1 MEEKKERRKGLDK
14 EKRSLWEKENKVF
27 IGLNL
32 MRSTD
37 EDILDFLEK
46 KRKQGESKQGLIK
59 RCIREM
65 IEEERIKELE
75 DLISAA
81 QELDA
86 EIAMGK

>member
-1 MEEKKERRKGLDK
+1 
-14 EKRSLWEKENKVF
+14 
-27 IGLNL
+27 

-65 IEEERIKELE
+65 IEEERIKELD